1 MCKLTHQIVS
11 DRQLTIAIGHLITSD
26 WVPLANSTIQIRRRR
41 RQTMPQDANKA
52 PGVLNRKRTLRT
64 RRGRFGKDRKNS
76 SINESGKVLEI
87 TKVPISLVIL
97 IRLAAL
103 PGCLHRGSKVR
114 SSRISSSNLE
124 PLTLGRVVIIEVLLR
139 VLSLRKEFVVELSGM
154 ILWYD
159 LWYDFLVV
167 RRRSRE
173 LLSSS
178 KKFFGQRGSKFL

>member
-114 SSRISSSNLE
+114 SSRISSSSNLE

-159 LWYDFLVV
+159 FLVV